1 MKKIAAATLAVA
13 TVLSLG
19 ACSSMRSSSNEP
31 DVDVVV
37 FPGVGSAEQLQ
48 SGCWATFFDE
58 RNFNGGSLTLIGPV
72 ELKTLDRG
80 SAQQL
85 KRDIKSV
92 ITGPRATLTLYEKQ
106 FLSARSV
113 GFQPASRETG
123 LMEKLGFGGRVES
136 MQLRCS

>member
-13 TVLSLG
+13 AMLALG
-19 ACSSMRSSSNEP
+19 GCSTPRSAADAP
-31 DVDVVV
+31 DVAVVL
-37 FPGVGSAEQLQ
+37 FPGTGSAEQLQ

-58 RNFNGGSLTLIGPV
+58 RNFNGSSLTMIGPV

-85 KRDIKSV
+85 RRDIRSV
-92 ITGPRATLTLYEKQ
+92 VTGPRATLTLYEKQ

-113 GFQPASRETG
+113 GFQPETREAG
-123 LMEKLGFGGRVES
+123 LTEKLGFGGRIES